1 MKKNCF
7 CKILI
12 TLKKNFYDVFHYN
25 NFTAKLFSTIKGRIK
40 KKNIPPFPLSTKNL
54 PIFSSLNCESI

>member
-40 KKNIPPFPLSTKNL
+40 KKNIPPFDLFHQK
-54 PIFSSLNCESI
+54 SSYLFFPEL